1 MRHDQIVKSTHISHI
16 FEIYPENRTFEVKL
30 DDMGLFGKD
39 KKPDP
44 KEQVNEWCRKIRKE
58 RNGLDRQVR
67 QIERGEAQAVASIK
81 QAAKK
86 GDPASAKVSKCRI
99 GL

>member
-1 MRHDQIVKSTHISHI
+1 
-16 FEIYPENRTFEVKL
+16 
-30 DDMGLFGKD
+30 MGLFGKD

-86 GDPASAKVSKCRI
+86 GDPESAKVSKCRI
-99 GL
+99 DTWRW